1 MTNRL
6 LNFIMASSLL
16 FLTGIAATWDY
27 DPFPAKVDRIVAPDP
42 EADQLFQNQERL
54 LREAELDR
62 KLEQEKQY
70 ECMVTNLW
78 FEARGQPL
86 IGMYAVAW
94 VVKNR
99 IENKNFPNT
108 ICSVITS
115 RSSSS
120 CAFSWYCDGKSDQP
134 VLRNKMDRVA
144 MQKIMKIA
152 KEFSTGTVTLPDI
165 TEGALYFHAIKVDP
179 NWSTV
184 YNQTVVINNH
194 RYYR

>member
-1 MTNRL
+1 MQPVTNQL
-6 LNFIMASSLL
+6 LNFIMASILL
-16 FLTGIAATWDY
+16 FLSAIAATWGY
-27 DPFPAKVDRIVAPDP
+27 DPFPEKVDRIVAPDS
-42 EADQLFQNQERL
+42 EA
-54 LREAELDR
+54 EAELDR
-62 KLEQEKQY
+62 KLEHEKQY
-70 ECMVTNLW
+70 KCMVTNLW

-99 IENKNFPNT
+99 MENKNFPKT
-108 ICSVITS
+108 ICSVVTS
-115 RSSSS
+115 RSSSA

-144 MQKIMKIA
+144 MQKIMKVA

-165 TEGALYFHAIKVDP
+165 TEGALYFHAIQVDP
-179 NWSTV
+179 SWSAV